1 MIKIQK
7 YSFIVFLFL
16 LTIFNFNLLTSEA
29 IVTDPDCNIITADP
43 KILIK
48 CASPD
53 SLSASGAPTDKARN
67 LNEILNVIN
76 NTLAALAVFLSIIG
90 AIVASINIAKS
101 QGAKTG
107 LEDAKQ
113 MLTNSIMAFVIS
125 ITIWLIVGL
134 VLRTTGLN

>member
-16 LTIFNFNLLTSEA
+16 FTIFNFNLIISMAAPACDLLTGTSPQE
-29 IVTDPDCNIITADP
+29 
-43 KILIK
+43 LIE

-53 SLSASGAPTDKARN
+53 SLQKPGAPTAQARN

-76 NTLAALAVFLSIIG
+76 NTLAALAVFLAIIG
-90 AIVASINIAKS
+90 AIVSSINIAKS

-113 MLTNSIMAFVIS
+113 MLTNSIMAFVIA

>member
-16 LTIFNFNLLTSEA
+16 LTVFNFNLIISAAAPACDLITGTSPQE
-29 IVTDPDCNIITADP
+29 
-43 KILIK
+43 LIK

-53 SLSASGAPTDKARN
+53 SLSASSAPTDKARN

-113 MLTNSIMAFVIS
+113 MLTNSIMAFVIA

-134 VLRTTGLN
+134 VLKTTGLN

>member
-1 MIKIQK
+1 MLLNIQK
-7 YSFIVFLFL
+7 VTLFFSLITLLSFFSAIR
-16 LTIFNFNLLTSEA
+16 TSA
-29 IVTDPDCNIITADP
+29 VAPNCDLITSTAPAD
-43 KILIK
+43 LIK

-53 SLSASGAPTDKARN
+53 SLQKPGAPTAQARN

-90 AIVASINIAKS
+90 AIVSSINIAKS
-101 QGAKTG
+101 QGAKSG

-113 MLTNSIMAFVIS
+113 MLTNSIMAFVIT